1 MAEGLHATAQTLL
14 DCVCD
19 ALSAAERPV
28 CTCYR
33 TIGVPLIR
41 TCCDCDADGTNG
53 ELSIHFRRMFDAD
66 SNTLTEVQRVRP
78 CKGGLIAAQ
87 FRLVLARCV
96 PVLDEHGQLPPS
108 EDLEA
113 AAEEQMTDLGLMWT
127 ALTCCSETPL
137 RVDDLSTD
145 PIATGGCS
153 LAYADVTVA
162 VRPPSI
168 PE

>member
-33 TIGVPLIR
+33 TIGTPLISS
-41 TCCDCDADGTNG
+41 CCECDTDGTSG

-66 SNTLTEVQRVRP
+66 ASTLTEIQRVRP
-78 CKGGLIAAQ
+78 CKGGTLAAQ
-87 FRLVLARCV
+87 FRLVLARCA
-96 PVLDEHGQLPPS
+96 PVLDEHGKLPDV
-108 EDLEA
+108 EDLEES
-113 AAEEQMTDLGLMWT
+113 AEGQMTDLGLLWT
-127 ALTCCSETPL
+127 SLTCCSGLTL
-137 RVDDLSTD
+137 RVDDVSID
-145 PIATGGCS
+145 PIPTGGCS
-153 LAYADVTVA
+153 LVFADVTVE
-162 VRPPSI
+162 VRPPSL